1 MGSNR
6 QIFIRKNN
14 MATVF
19 KHKNQEFRE
28 DANKIYP
35 YRLFS
40 AFPRLSQRVDAKHLI
55 FDMRQLNPG
64 QFSFPYH
71 FHRNSE
77 ELMMVIS
84 GEMTLRSPNGFEILK
99 KGDIVFCELGEA
111 GAHQFFNHSEEPC
124 TYLDIRT
131 QIGIDVA
138 EYPDSGK
145 INILPAREIYKKDV
159 PVDYFQGE
167 ENIAEKWKALKNKNE
182 NDGK

>member
-1 MGSNR
+1 
-6 QIFIRKNN
+6 

-28 DANKIYP
+28 DANKIEP

-40 AFPRLSQRVDAKHLI
+40 AFPRLSQQVDAKHLI
-55 FDMRQLNPG
+55 FDVRQLRPG

-84 GEMTLRSPNGFEILK
+84 GEMTLRSPNGFEILQ

-124 TYLDIRT
+124 VYLDIRT
-131 QIGIDVA
+131 QIGIDMA

-145 INILPAREIYKKDV
+145 INILPAREIYKKDAQ
-159 PVDYFQGE
+159 VDYFQGE
-167 ENIAEKWKALKNKNE
+167 ENIAEKWKALKNKSK
-182 NDGK
+182 NDGH